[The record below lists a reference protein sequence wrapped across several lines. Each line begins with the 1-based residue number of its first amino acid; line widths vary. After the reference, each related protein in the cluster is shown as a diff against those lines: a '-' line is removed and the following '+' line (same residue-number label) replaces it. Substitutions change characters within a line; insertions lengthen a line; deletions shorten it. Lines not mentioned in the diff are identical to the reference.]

1 VALGKRRPHSLFYP
15 ISGRESVARF
25 GTAKVLATTLLGTLD
40 TTALLPVISVYAQA
54 VGADPLQTGI
64 IVGLYSAIHAPA
76 NFLFGRIVD
85 RVGRRWPLRFGL
97 LWDAVSL
104 SLYPLATTPLL
115 LALARVSHGLGGGL
129 IGPSTMSL
137 AAETSPPERR
147 GRAMAYY
154 GIVIAIAFIAGP
166 AMEAPVEIRF
176 GIHALFYLLS
186 TLVAIGFVVS
196 LFLQDPPVRP
206 PSPKS
211 DWARAFGYLRQREP
225 LGGYGAIFSLHFLQG
240 TLVAPVVV
248 LIGMNF
254 GVAMRGISLT
264 VLAVASMVAH
274 YFGGTMADRRG
285 SAVPTIIGLVLV
297 ATAMALVTLTRNPA
311 VLLGLMALYGTGH
324 GFVFPS
330 ASALVTRRA
339 DPRIM
344 GLVTGLFYSIL
355 VAGVFVGATAMSAVW
370 AVYGIEMAI
379 TVSAGF
385 VLPGIVLAGRGL
397 TGVPQAARD

>member
-1 VALGKRRPHSLFYP
+1 
-15 ISGRESVARF
+15 VARPA
-25 GTAKVLATTLLGTLD
+25 TAKVLATTLLGTLD
-40 TTALLPVISVYAQA
+40 TTALLPVISVYALA
-54 VGADPLQTGI
+54 IGADPLQTGI

-104 SLYPLATTPLL
+104 SLYPFATTPVL
-115 LALARVSHGLGGGL
+115 LALVRASHGLGGGL

-137 AAETSPPERR
+137 AAEGSPPERR

-186 TLVAIGFVVS
+186 ALVAIGFAIS
-196 LFLQDPPVRP
+196 LFLQEPRVRP

-211 DWARAFGYLRQREP
+211 DWARALRYVREREP

-248 LIGMNF
+248 FIGGNF
-254 GVAMRGISLT
+254 GAAMRGLSLT

-297 ATAMALVTLTRNPA
+297 AVAMALVPLTRDSA

-339 DPRIM
+339 DSRIL

-355 VAGVFVGATAMSAVW
+355 VAGVFVGAAAMSAVW
-370 AVYGIEMAI
+370 AARGIEAAI
-379 TVSAGF
+379 VASAAF
-385 VLPGIVLAGRGL
+385 VLPGIVLAGRSL
-397 TGVPQAARD
+397 TAVSREASDQGSNP